1 MQYNELEKLGER
13 VSRLGFGCMR
23 FPTTPEG
30 GIDEPRAEAMLD
42 SAYRAGVNYFDTA
55 YFYHQ
60 HTGEG
65 FCRCTMK
72 KYPRDSSAWRPKR
85 R

>member
-1 MQYNELEKLGER
+1 MPSAFSAIKGEKNMQYNELEKLGER

-60 HTGEG
+60 HSAS
-65 FCRCTMK
+65 
-72 KYPRDSSAWRPKR
+72 DSM
-85 R
+85 

>member
-42 SAYRAGVNYFDTA
+42 SARASITLIRHISIISIPA
-55 YFYHQ
+55 
-60 HTGEG
+60 
-65 FCRCTMK
+65 
-72 KYPRDSSAWRPKR
+72 R
-85 R
+85 RLSGA